1 MVPVQRRQSCSSP
14 PPSPTTTSATD
25 SCSSSPRPLDVS
37 NSSHESR
44 VGSVLEGQ
52 RRAVVPLAV
61 VSSLTAL
68 GLLVL
73 IGILVYWRSAL
84 YPSPT
89 HSPCAPPPQ
98 NIPQSLGA
106 KKTKKE
112 LKDEVSKSGKGVDLL
127 SF

>member
-1 MVPVQRRQSCSSP
+1 M
-14 PPSPTTTSATD
+14 
-25 SCSSSPRPLDVS
+25 
-37 NSSHESR
+37 
-44 VGSVLEGQ
+44 GSVLEGQ

-84 YPSPT
+84 CT
-89 HSPCAPPPQ
+89 PPPPTLPVPRPSLQ
-98 NIPQSLGA
+98 EQPRPPPNMHQSPSA

-112 LKDEVSKSGKGVDLL
+112 LKDEI
-127 SF
+127 F

>member
-1 MVPVQRRQSCSSP
+1 MGHLSTGGEVLLLLLLPLPLFRCPLTAGCSP
-14 PPSPTTTSATD
+14 P
-25 SCSSSPRPLDVS
+25 PRPLDVS

-73 IGILVYWRSAL
+73 IGILVYWR
-84 YPSPT
+84 
-89 HSPCAPPPQ
+89 
-98 NIPQSLGA
+98 
-106 KKTKKE
+106 
-112 LKDEVSKSGKGVDLL
+112 
-127 SF
+127 

>member
-1 MVPVQRRQSCSSP
+1 M
-14 PPSPTTTSATD
+14 
-25 SCSSSPRPLDVS
+25 
-37 NSSHESR
+37 
-44 VGSVLEGQ
+44 GSVLEGQ

-89 HSPCAPPPQ
+89 HSPCAPPFPPGPPPP

-112 LKDEVSKSGKGVDLL
+112 LKDEIFKSGKGVDFL